1 MNLRFR
7 TWPSILYATLVYSF
21 LYLPI
26 LMLVIFSFNQ
36 SRLNAVWTGFTLE
49 WYGKLFQNEGILEAA
64 ANSLIVASI
73 STLTATVIG
82 TLAAV
87 GMYRY
92 HFRGKSVLDGFLY
105 LPVVIPE
112 IIMGISL
119 LAFFVQ
125 IGIPLGLLTLIIAHI
140 TFCVPFTVIVVRARL
155 EGFDHSVE
163 EAAMDLGANPWQT
176 FLRVT
181 LPLIAPGI
189 LAGAL
194 LSFTL
199 SLDDVIISFFVTGP
213 QSTTLPLKVYSM
225 VSKSGVTPEINALS
239 TLLLVVTI
247 TIIVVAERIRHRKSN
262 DSL

>member
-1 MNLRFR
+1 MKLRFR
-7 TWPSILYATLVYSF
+7 TWPSILYGGLIYSF

-49 WYGKLFQNEGILEAA
+49 WYGKLFQNSGILEAA
-64 ANSLIVASI
+64 AHSLIVASI
-73 STLTATVIG
+73 ATLAATVIG

-105 LPVVIPE
+105 LPIVIPE

-119 LAFFVQ
+119 LSLFAL
-125 IGIPLGLLTLIIAHI
+125 IKLPLGLLTLIIAHI

-155 EGFDHSVE
+155 EGFDRSVE
-163 EAAMDLGANPWQT
+163 EAAMDLGASPWQV
-176 FLRVT
+176 FVRIT
-181 LPLIAPGI
+181 LPLIFPGI

-194 LSFTL
+194 LSFTM
-199 SLDDVIISFFVTGP
+199 SLDDLIISFFVTGP

-239 TLLLVVTI
+239 TLLLVI
-247 TIIVVAERIRHRKSN
+247 TISIVVIAERIRHKQNHR
-262 DSL
+262 L